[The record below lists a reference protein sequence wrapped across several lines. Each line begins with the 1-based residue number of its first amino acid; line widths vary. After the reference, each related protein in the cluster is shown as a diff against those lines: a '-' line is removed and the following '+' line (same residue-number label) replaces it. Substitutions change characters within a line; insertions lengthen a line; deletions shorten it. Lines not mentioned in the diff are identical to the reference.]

1 MKTTFKEF
9 WMVTKKPMKDRPE
22 TQNSHTT
29 YRHYSYEAAKQE
41 AERLSV
47 KTNLSFV
54 ILHTIERV
62 NPPEPKME
70 DFL

>member
-1 MKTTFKEF
+1 MKETFKEF
-9 WMVTKKPMKDRPE
+9 WMVTKKPLKGLPE
-22 TQNSHTT
+22 THNSHTT
-29 YRHYSYEAAKQE
+29 RRHYNYEAAKQE

-47 KTNLSFV
+47 KTNLPFV

-62 NPPEPKME
+62 NPPEPTMK